1 MELSKTN
8 FDIDL
13 DELDTTIAWLK
24 SAPPS
29 SRDIEDHRFKHICD
43 ICKKSFKRKYNLI
56 VHLRVHTGE
65 KPFVCDICAERFKH
79 KRSLHKHKLIQDC
92 AQKSSMKKIASTV
105 LKAKQNKTKKTNSIS
120 NPAFK

>member
-24 SAPPS
+24 SVPPS

-43 ICKKSFKRKYNLI
+43 ICQKSFKRKHDLI
-56 VHLRVHTGE
+56 VHLY
-65 KPFVCDICAERFKH
+65 ISQH
-79 KRSLHKHKLIQDC
+79 KGIPDMIWTPGILY
-92 AQKSSMKKIASTV
+92 MKGLNYCTWIIVSEI
-105 LKAKQNKTKKTNSIS
+105 L
-120 NPAFK
+120 